1 MTTFALHTVER
12 KPHPLLYQ
20 SNLSICKY
28 TVLIHHIHTKC
39 TAKAPS
45 RYLSTHPHPNPL
57 YTPTPSLTADIPH
70 SSLSVHCSW
79 DTSWRSC
86 WPAVWTWHPPPYL
99 RRTLQFPPTWSCLH
113 NWLAGEPTWVCVY
126 SRSLITTSCPN
137 KGHIKTDN
145 IPGTI
150 QRTSC
155 THNKVTLHNTTRSTS
170 LTIN

>member
-45 RYLSTHPHPNPL
+45 RYLSLHTLTPTL
-57 YTPTPSLTADIPH
+57 YTLPLPHLLQTSLILLYLCIAAGTPLGDHVGQLFGHGILPHTFVEPSSFHPLGHVYTAGWLVSLH
-70 SSLSVHCSW
+70 
-79 DTSWRSC
+79 
-86 WPAVWTWHPPPYL
+86 
-99 RRTLQFPPTWSCLH
+99 
-113 NWLAGEPTWVCVY
+113 GCVY
-126 SRSLITTSCPN
+126 RFLITTSLS
-137 KGHIKTDN
+137 KQTSHQTDN

-150 QRTSC
+150 PRTSW
-155 THNKVTLHNTTRSTS
+155 THNKVTLHNPKGP
-170 LTIN
+170 LF